1 MIVGEKRVESERVER
16 VKEFERGLKMRRN
29 VCCKKVDI
37 IIMRIIYKGAKI
49 NKKQLGK
56 RIKSKSFL
64 NLKPPSFPLSFP
76 QPHHSFIRAQLP
88 HLHYLPSPINNTSSP
103 WRFSR
108 NTSMMM
114 IPYFNSKVKYSGM
127 EY

>member
-16 VKEFERGLKMRRN
+16 VKEFERGLKMRRD

-64 NLKPPSFPLSFP
+64 NLKPPSFPLSFSAAT
-76 QPHHSFIRAQLP
+76 SFVHP
-88 HLHYLPSPINNTSSP
+88 GTTTTSALLTISH
-103 WRFSR
+103 
-108 NTSMMM
+108 
-114 IPYFNSKVKYSGM
+114 K
-127 EY
+127 